1 MIREQENIRRTL
13 ARVTSIVLLAQA
25 HTFRGEDV
33 SDMDKTRRDTLTD
46 LEGDFADFL
55 VLVGGV
61 LSLVPSLEV
70 ILVLKH
76 RRPSAVSTT
85 AILALV
91 SVVVILA
98 PTVFALVIDITIRVI
113 PSLGGSGEGGDREDR
128 EREESSN

>member
-1 MIREQENIRRTL
+1 
-13 ARVTSIVLLAQA
+13 
-25 HTFRGEDV
+25 
-33 SDMDKTRRDTLTD
+33 MDKTRRDVLTD
-46 LEGDFADFL
+46 LEGDLADFL

-85 AILALV
+85 TILALV

-98 PTVFALVIDITIRVI
+98 PTVFALVIDIAIRVI
-113 PSLGGSGEGGDREDR
+113 PSLGRSGEGGDRKNR